1 MSRTPT
7 NTEHST
13 GKRRYGHPAL
23 NGVLPQPW
31 LPLKKGQSLRNGP
44 PTAMSTSATDT
55 TPAVVLTLRKRYSTV
70 RREPREPPQ
79 RANTEPFP
87 TRPVDEANPWHDAP
101 SRVPQRQVLN
111 HRLSFDHASGVIML
125 PDNEE
130 WLEDESDSDA
140 EDLGATGAETPRVGT
155 RPLASD
161 PEAIGEPNEAT
172 ALRPSTSPGRR
183 YGTYWHHPERRRR
196 ADSRVLQ

>member
-1 MSRTPT
+1 MTSC
-7 NTEHST
+7 ST

-31 LPLKKGQSLRNGP
+31 LPLKKGQSLRNGLP
-44 PTAMSTSATDT
+44 AAPSTSAADT
-55 TPAVVLTLRKRYSTV
+55 TPAVVLTLRKRYSTL

-79 RANTEPFP
+79 RANTMPFP
-87 TRPVDEANPWHDAP
+87 TRPVDDIDPWHDTT
-101 SRVPQRQVLN
+101 SRPPQRQALN

-140 EDLGATGAETPRVGT
+140 DDLAAAGTDTPRIGT
-155 RPLASD
+155 GSLTID
-161 PEAIGEPNEAT
+161 PEAVGEPTETT
-172 ALRPSTSPGRR
+172 ALRPSTSPSGRR
-183 YGTYWHHPERRRR
+183 YGTYWHHPERRKRTE
-196 ADSRVLQ
+196 SRVLQ